1 MGPLA
6 NIVQKELME
15 MVRDP
20 KLLLGMIIV
29 PLLMFPI
36 MGAAIGTTRD
46 AAEKGAA
53 SATVGFYSMDG
64 NDGNGTY
71 SVLLEWYMG
80 MSNITCRN
88 ITATDETQAVR
99 KATERG
105 DMALV
110 AVPVNF
116 TEDIAA
122 MRSTAVDL
130 YGILRD
136 FSITEGAVYSQASA
150 AIGGFNSWM
159 VSQRLLQA
167 YPNESAVNLTFPVVA
182 HNLSVIKDQQHD
194 VNPSLVQTAIMGTT
208 LTMPMALMILLIM
221 AGQLAATSVAME
233 KEQKTLEV
241 LLSLP
246 VRRINIL
253 IGKLSGVI
261 VVSMFATISY
271 LVGFSFY
278 FQSLGLNSGDLDLA
292 ALGLSPEPL
301 GIALLAVALLLSFVS
316 ALSLAVLLSVFTKD
330 VRSAQSLMGILYIP
344 IMIPALVLMFAP
356 INTLPAGIQA
366 IVLAIPFSYPIIA
379 SQALYT
385 QQYLV
390 VALGIIYQAIFTAGV
405 LAVAAR
411 VFSTEKIMT
420 ARLSFGK
427 KKPGEE
433 RV

>member
-1 MGPLA
+1 MGPLG

-29 PLLMFPI
+29 PMLIFPI
-36 MGAAIGTTRD
+36 MGAAIGSTRE
-46 AAEKGAA
+46 ATEKGVAT
-53 SATVGFYSMDG
+53 ATVGFYSMDG
-64 NDGNGTY
+64 NDGNDTY
-71 SVLLEWYMG
+71 SVYLNIYLKI
-80 MSNITCRN
+80 SNITCRN
-88 ITATDETQAVR
+88 ITADGPAQAIR
-99 KATERG
+99 KAQDGG
-105 DMALV
+105 DIALV
-110 AVPVNF
+110 VVPANF
-116 TEDIAA
+116 TENIAA
-122 MRSTAVDL
+122 LKSSTVDV

-136 FSITEGAVYSQASA
+136 FSMTEGTVYQQVSSA
-150 AIGGFNSWM
+150 IVGFNQWM
-159 VSQRLLQA
+159 VSQRLQQV
-167 YPNESAVNLTFPVVA
+167 YPNESAFNLTMPLVA
-182 HNLSVIKDQQHD
+182 RNLSIIKGEAKHID
-194 VNPSLVQTAIMGTT
+194 PILVGTAILGSTIS
-208 LTMPMALMILLIM
+208 MPMALMILLIM

-241 LLSLP
+241 LLTLP

-261 VVSMFATISY
+261 VVSMLATVSY
-271 LVGFSFY
+271 MVGFAFY
-278 FQSLGLNSGDLDLA
+278 FQSLGVSAGNVDLP
-292 ALGLSPEPL
+292 ALGLAPTPL
-301 GIALLAVALLLSFVS
+301 GISLLAVSLMLSFVS

-344 IMIPALVLMFAP
+344 IMVPALVLMWAP
-356 INTLPAGIQA
+356 VETLPAGIQA
-366 IVLAIPFSYPIIA
+366 VVLAIPFSYPIIA

-405 LAVAAR
+405 LAIAAR

-427 KKPGEE
+427 KKPGGEG
-433 RV
+433 

>member
-15 MVRDP
+15 MFRDP

-29 PLLMFPI
+29 PMLIFSI
-36 MGAAIGTTRD
+36 MGAAIGSTRE
-46 AAEKGAA
+46 AAQKGV
-53 SATVGFYSMDG
+53 STATVGFFSMDG

-71 SVLLEWYMG
+71 SGLLERYMG

-88 ITATDETQAVR
+88 ITAVDAAEAVR
-99 KATERG
+99 KASDGG
-105 DMALV
+105 DIALLV
-110 AVPVNF
+110 VPANF
-116 TEDIAA
+116 TENIASLKS
-122 MRSTAVDL
+122 STVDM

-136 FSITEGAVYSQASA
+136 FSMTEGAVHQRVSSA
-150 AIGGFNSWM
+150 LEGFNQWM
-159 VSQRLLQA
+159 VSQRLQQA
-167 YPNESAVNLTFPVVA
+167 YPNESAVNLTLPLVA
-182 HNLSVIKDQQHD
+182 RNLSIIKGEPKNIDP
-194 VNPSLVQTAIMGTT
+194 NLVGAAIVGATIS
-208 LTMPMALMILLIM
+208 MPMAMMILLIM

-261 VVSMFATISY
+261 VVSMLATVSY
-271 LVGFSFY
+271 LVGFGFY
-278 FQSLGLNSGDLDLA
+278 FQSFGVSAGNVDLA
-292 ALGLSPEPL
+292 ALGLSPTPL
-301 GIALLAVALLLSFVS
+301 GISLLAVSLMLSFVS
-316 ALSLAVLLSVFTKD
+316 ALSLAILLSVFTKD
-330 VRSAQSLMGILYIP
+330 VRSAQSLMGVLYIP

-356 INTLPAGIQA
+356 INTLPGALQA
-366 IVLAIPFSYPIIA
+366 AVLAIPFSYPIIA

-385 QQYLV
+385 QQYLYV
-390 VALGIIYQAIFTAGV
+390 ILGIVYQAIFTAGV

-411 VFSTEKIMT
+411 IFSTEKIMT

-427 KKPGEE
+427 KKPGEQGN
-433 RV
+433 